1 LTENQQ
7 NRRLEVASSLLLRH
21 RNEPF
26 LKRIIT
32 CDEKWI
38 FFDNTRRGGQWLDID
53 ELPGH
58 CPKPDLFPKKVMVSV
73 WWGVNGIIHYSF
85 LKTGQS
91 ITAESYSQELA
102 IAYQKL
108 ELKCP
113 NVANRKGAILLH
125 DNARPHIGK
134 VTQ

>member
-1 LTENQQ
+1 MHLKLIEKKKKLDKWVHHRLTENQQ
-7 NRRLEVASSLLLRH
+7 NRRLEVASSLLLPH
-21 RNEPF
+21 RNQPF

-58 CPKPDLFPKKVMVSV
+58 CSKPDLFPKKVMVSV
-73 WWGVNGIIHYSF
+73 WWVVNGIIHYSF

-91 ITAESYSQELA
+91 TTAESYSQELA

-108 ELKCP
+108 EL
-113 NVANRKGAILLH
+113 VSTS
-125 DNARPHIGK
+125 
-134 VTQ
+134 V

>member
-1 LTENQQ
+1 
-7 NRRLEVASSLLLRH
+7 
-21 RNEPF
+21 
-26 LKRIIT
+26 
-32 CDEKWI
+32 
-38 FFDNTRRGGQWLDID
+38 LDID

-113 NVANRKGAILLH
+113 NVANGKGAILLH
-125 DNARPHIGK
+125 DNARPRIGK
-134 VTQ
+134 VIQKKLSDPRVNRYKNSRNRPDFLCFAL